1 MSARPC
7 GSPGGSIEW
16 LMASDIPSKPVDP
29 KLPSRDVGDSV
40 VLERRTQRT
49 KPPQM
54 YQVVMLNDDYT
65 PMEFVVDVLMDI
77 FGKGEAEAVHIMLKV
92 HVEGSGLA
100 GVYPFEIAETKV
112 EEVHARARAE
122 GHPLKA
128 VMEEGDA

>member
-1 MSARPC
+1 MPADDPPKPPRTLPRPQRE
-7 GSPGGSIEW
+7 GSGAVVAER
-16 LMASDIPSKPVDP
+16 
-29 KLPSRDVGDSV
+29 KLA
-40 VLERRTQRT
+40 RT
-49 KPPQM
+49 KPPRM
-54 YQVVMLNDDYT
+54 FEVVMHNDDYT
-65 PMEFVVDVLMDI
+65 PMEFVVEVLMDI

-92 HVEGSGLA
+92 HIEGSGLA